1 MKKIMMI
8 IILITIAAVPSS
20 AERRI
25 TFNDLYSYP
34 MIDEFELSPDGGS
47 MVMSVTEYD
56 TIDGSSDSDLYLL
69 DTRTG
74 AMKRLT
80 NNPAGASSPRWS
92 PDGKTVAFISDR
104 DGKSQVWMIDVD
116 GGEAYEVTSISTG
129 VSGIEWSPDGE
140 KLVFRSRVCP
150 QYSPTV
156 LSGRDGPPDYP
167 TVPSGRD
174 GPPGEEDDGNSKS
187 SGQLYDRL
195 MFRHY
200 NHWDDGKVNHIFVH
214 DLKTGITGDLTPGGH
229 NAPTAALGGDQ
240 LYTFSPDGQEI
251 CFVMNTDPQPA
262 ISTNN
267 DLFILPVSGGKPRR
281 ITENRANDSGPVY
294 SPNGKFIAYRAMSRP
309 GYEADKNDLALYDR
323 QTGKRTVL
331 TEGFK
336 LSAGDLI
343 WTEDSR
349 HIYFT
354 TIDRGWVSLFEVDIH
369 KGKIDKVITGAV
381 RWNYRISPDGKSFY
395 YVKILPDNP
404 GEIYVYNLKSKKEKR
419 LTRFTEPLFNDL
431 KLSKIEHFRFIGADD
446 DSIHGMLTYP
456 PDFDPGRRYPL
467 VLLIHGGPQWAW
479 LDEFNYYGWNK
490 HLVAAQGYVVAQI
503 DPHGS
508 SGYGIEFKET
518 VSKDWGGKD
527 YEDVMKGVDY
537 LLAEYDFIDGDKL
550 AALGRSYGG
559 YMVNWI
565 EARTDRFD
573 CLVCV
578 DGAFDLFSA
587 YYTTDEL
594 WFKEWELRGT
604 PWENSQFYRERSPL
618 TYAESFKTPM
628 LIVHGQRDYRVD
640 LCQAVGM
647 FTVLQRLGIDSQLL
661 YFPDEGHQIHDIN
674 NLRYFYEVQFE
685 WLGRFLK

>member
-8 IILITIAAVPSS
+8 VILIVIAAVPSS
-20 AERRI
+20 AERHI
-25 TFNDLYSYP
+25 TFNDLYAYP
-34 MIDEFELSPDGGS
+34 MIEEFELSPDGGS
-47 MVMSVTEYD
+47 IVMSVTEYD
-56 TIDGSSDSDLYLL
+56 TIDGGSDSDLYLL
-69 DTRTG
+69 DTKTG
-74 AMKRLT
+74 AMKKLT

-92 PDGKTVAFISDR
+92 PDGGSIAFISDR
-104 DGKSQVWMIDVD
+104 GGKSQVWMIDVG

-129 VSGIEWSPDGE
+129 VSGIEWSPDGGRFI
-140 KLVFRSRVCP
+140 FRSRV
-150 QYSPTV
+150 YSHCQSDSCNQAEIAAREKRKT
-156 LSGRDGPPDYP
+156 
-167 TVPSGRD
+167 
-174 GPPGEEDDGNSKS
+174 

-214 DLKTGITGDLTPGGH
+214 DLETGITGDLTPGEY
-229 NAPTAALGGDQ
+229 NAPTAALGGDP

-251 CFVMNTDPQPA
+251 CFVMNTDPEPA

-267 DLFILPVSGGKPRR
+267 DLFIIPVGGGKPRR

-294 SPNGKFIAYRAMSRP
+294 SPDGKFIAYRAMSRP
-309 GYEADKNDLALYDR
+309 GYEADKNDLVLYDR
-323 QTGKRTVL
+323 QAGKRTVL
-331 TEGFK
+331 TDGFK

-354 TIDRGWVSLFEVDIH
+354 AIDRGWVSLFAVDIRR
-369 KGKIDKVITGAV
+369 GKIDKVITGAV
-381 RWNYRISPDGKSFY
+381 RWNYRLSPDGKSFY

-419 LTRFTEPLFNDL
+419 LTRFTEPLFSDL
-431 KLSKIEHFRFIGADD
+431 KLSKIEHFRFIGADG

-456 PDFDPGRRYPL
+456 PDFDPNRRYPL

-490 HLVAAQGYVVAQI
+490 HLVAAQEYVVAQI

-527 YEDVMKGVDY
+527 YEDLMKGVDY
-537 LLAEYDFIDGDKL
+537 LIAEYDFIDADKL

-565 EARTDRFD
+565 EAQTDRFD
-573 CLVCV
+573 CLICV

-594 WFKEWELRGT
+594 WFKEWELGGT
-604 PWENSQFYRERSPL
+604 PWENPQFYRERSPF
-618 TYAESFKTPM
+618 TYAENFKTPM

-647 FTVLQRLGIDSQLL
+647 FTVLQRLGIDSRLL

-674 NLRYFYEVQFE
+674 NIRYFYEVQFE